1 MTNNTVKTF
10 FQIGRGSS
18 GITEELAYNLYGDI
32 PIISATSDK
41 FSVFDHISCN
51 YVKDKGII
59 LERPAILIV
68 RVGKAGKTQIAK
80 YPKYIVT
87 ENVLYLQPRIKY
99 EKDFNLKWVEQYLA
113 KKLERYSRGEL
124 KGQRN
129 ISAEIIYR
137 IYFEKID
144 MFVQDEIAA
153 LINMCEKTKQT
164 IVEAIFQCQSL
175 LRIDSIAQGEEQ
187 KISTVFNICGGNS
200 GLTEEFI
207 YYNLPATEEDKIE
220 ILTGATL
227 ERTAMGFIAK
237 NAKPNNRNLKIFKGP
252 AILVVRKGLAGKMTY
267 ISRGW
272 FTTNDDVYVLSQKKI
287 WKDKINLKWFISE
300 YQQLFFN
307 LVTSKS
313 DNATF
318 SKEYANRQIIKIPD
332 IDLQIAFAKKI
343 KLIERIITKLENIEK
358 DIDELLEYTIV

>member
-1 MTNNTVKTF
+1 MTNNTVKRF

-41 FSVFDHISCN
+41 FSVFDHISYN
-51 YVKDKGII
+51 YAKDKGII
-59 LERPAILIV
+59 LEKPTILIV
-68 RVGKAGKTQIAK
+68 RVGKAGKTQIVK

-87 ENVLYLQPRIKY
+87 ENVLYLQPKKKF

-137 IYFEKID
+137 INFEKID
-144 MFVQDEIAA
+144 RCVQDEIAI
-153 LINMCEKTKQT
+153 LRNMCEKTKQT

-175 LRIDSIAQGEEQ
+175 LRNDNITQGEEQ
-187 KISTVFNICGGNS
+187 EISNVFNIRGGNS
-200 GLTEEFI
+200 RLIEEFI
-207 YYNLPATEEDKIE
+207 YQNLPESEEDKIE

-227 ERTAMGFIAK
+227 ETSAMGFISK
-237 NAKPNNRNLKIFKGP
+237 KAKPNNKNLKIFEGP
-252 AILVVRKGLAGKMTY
+252 AILVVRKGIAGKMTY
-267 ISRGW
+267 IPKGR
-272 FTTNDDVYVLSQKKI
+272 FTTNDDAYVLTPKEA
-287 WKDKINLKWFISE
+287 WKDKINLEWFISE
-300 YQQLFFN
+300 YQELF
-307 LVTSKS
+307 LKIVTSKS

-318 SKEYANRQIIKIPD
+318 SKEYAERQIIQIPY
-332 IDLQIAFAKKI
+332 IDEQNRIMQ
-343 KLIERIITKLENIEK
+343 KLTPLKVLIQKLCEIENK
-358 DIDELLEYTIV
+358 IDELLEYTII